1 MPTPSVRSPQD
12 GFTLLEILV
21 ALAIIGFLLAMI
33 SPRLGGTGQKAAQT
47 LTHANMGRLLALIT
61 YSLQKDGRYPT
72 GLINIVSVDGSNTY
86 HKPMV
91 SDGNPDTGFEILNDK
106 LDSRHRLFIHYLSA
120 AEAAELREL
129 GVMHVYNFN
138 SPHDRSIPT
147 HASPMQKAPTGV
159 GVPVLM
165 TAGGAASGA
174 APITAETAAE
184 ADRAHPDDM
193 FRILLGLGAESSLV
207 TSGQI
212 QGAATSPESTQ
223 APVNHEWRWYGLLL
237 PRLKATEKRLRADN
251 PLGMATNGTV
261 TAYAVNGAHDAAA
274 LTKVTSRTVDAY
286 KAQHPAFFAVLDSE
300 GVVDPTVDMTGWGV
314 DFNADGDIN

>member
-1 MPTPSVRSPQD
+1 MPTPSARSPHH

-21 ALAIIGFLLAMI
+21 ALAIIAFLLAMI
-33 SPRLGGTGQKAAQT
+33 SPRLGGTGQKAAKT
-47 LTHANMGRLLALIT
+47 LSNANMGRLLALIT

-72 GLINIVSVDGSNTY
+72 GLINIVSVDGSDAY

-91 SDGNPDTGFEILNDK
+91 SDDNPDNGFEILSDK
-106 LDSRHRLFIHYLSA
+106 LNRRHRLFIHYLSA
-120 AEAAELREL
+120 AEAVELRDL
-129 GVMHVYNFN
+129 GVVNVYNFN

-147 HASPMQKAPTGV
+147 HASPMQQMPTGV

-174 APITAETAAE
+174 APITAETAGE
-184 ADRAHPDDM
+184 ANRAHPDGM

-223 APVNHEWRWYGLLL
+223 TPGNHEWRWYSLLL
-237 PRLKATEKRLRADN
+237 PRLKATENRLRADN
-251 PLGMATNGTV
+251 PLGAATNGTV
-261 TAYAVNGAHDAAA
+261 TVYAVNGAHDASA
-274 LTKVTSRTVDAY
+274 LTTVTRRTVDAY
-286 KAQHPAFFAVLDSE
+286 EAQHPAFFAVLDSE
-300 GVVDPTVDMTGWGV
+300 GVVDPTVDMTGWGI
-314 DFNADGDIN
+314 DFNANGAID